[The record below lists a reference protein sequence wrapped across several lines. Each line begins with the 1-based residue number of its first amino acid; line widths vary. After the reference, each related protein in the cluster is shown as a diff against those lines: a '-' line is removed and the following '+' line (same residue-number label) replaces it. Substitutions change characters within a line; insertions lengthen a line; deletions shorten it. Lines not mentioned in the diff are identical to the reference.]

1 MEKERKQIIA
11 ELLFLELEILSELL
25 IAVLV
30 KSKIILIMIR
40 NLQFNILNEVQGL
53 GVIANNFI
61 LDATTNGLSYW

>member
-30 KSKIILIMIR
+30 KSKIPY
-40 NLQFNILNEVQGL
+40 LN
-53 GVIANNFI
+53 N
-61 LDATTNGLSYW
+61 DS